1 MSSLSYEHVLKSN
14 DYANDYMELMTMYK
28 IEPFECDLWV
38 LCQEF
43 SYIQVFQMKFA
54 TPYNWP
60 SYCRKNH

>member
-54 TPYNWP
+54 TPY
-60 SYCRKNH
+60 K